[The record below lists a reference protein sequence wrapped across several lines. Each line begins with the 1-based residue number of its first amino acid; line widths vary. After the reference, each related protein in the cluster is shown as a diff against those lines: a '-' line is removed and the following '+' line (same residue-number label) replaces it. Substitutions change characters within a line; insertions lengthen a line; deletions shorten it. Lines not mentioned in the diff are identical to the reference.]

1 MSVNITVVGSIC
13 IDMAIKI
20 PHLPV
25 IGETV
30 SGRELATPV
39 GGKGFNQALQIHRLG
54 GKVLFFGRLGDDA
67 HGRMILDELERED
80 FPLRGLKVYKGE
92 KTAVGLIFVAPDGTN
107 LIAGFS
113 GANMNFSIDDI
124 DQNIY
129 DALLLSSHLIIQM
142 EIPNVVNLAVLKLA
156 KELNTRTVLNVAP
169 YKEISDEILS
179 LVDIFIFNEV
189 EASGFFNTDVKTHED
204 VFTLRESLRYDWR
217 KIYIVTLGAQGAAM
231 IAPEGVHK
239 TDGIKVDS
247 VDSTGAGD
255 SFVGSYV
262 HFIASGEGYLESLDL
277 ANIVAAES
285 TTVMG
290 AMPSLPDLKKV
301 TELMSVRGIKL
312 KTETGIPC
320 DADE

>member
-1 MSVNITVVGSIC
+1 MSANITVVGSIC
-13 IDMAIKI
+13 LDMAIKI

-54 GKVLFFGRLGDDA
+54 GKVHFFGRLGDDA

-92 KTAVGLIFVAPDGTN
+92 QTAVGLIFVAPDGTN

-129 DALLLSSHLIIQM
+129 DALLLSTHLIIQL
-142 EIPNVVNLAVLKLA
+142 EIPNNVDLAVLKLA
-156 KELNTRTVLNVAP
+156 KELNTRTVFNVAP
-169 YKEISDEILS
+169 YKELSDEILN
-179 LVDIFIFNEV
+179 LVDILIFNEI
-189 EASGFFNTDVKTHED
+189 EASGFFNREVKTHED
-204 VFTLRESLRYDWR
+204 IFSLKDSPRYDWR
-217 KIYIVTLGAQGAAM
+217 KIYIVTLGAGGAAM

-239 TDGIKVDS
+239 VDGIKVDS

-262 HFIASGEGYLESLDL
+262 HFIANGEGYLESLDL

-285 TTVMG
+285 TTIMG
-290 AMPSLPDLKKV
+290 AMPSLPNLERV
-301 TELMSVRGIKL
+301 NELMSNRGIKL
-312 KTETGIPC
+312 KGTNNI
-320 DADE
+320 